1 MNYNKKNNMDNNLKE
16 LNKLEEQIKETQQL
30 LEKSETN
37 DLEMSSLKI
46 QRNIFGILMLLFLGA
61 FAFMFIYKSNGVTN
75 NMMDDKNLSL
85 INNDSLII
93 YKKGYFNS
101 INNSKAN
108 SISNEKVIYS
118 VQIGAF
124 KDFFLTSDSLMNLSE
139 FNTDGYNKFSI
150 GNYKTYAEAKALKDN
165 LIKLGFKDC
174 FLSAKSFGKPI
185 DIREALALSNELE
198 FLEQ

>member
-1 MNYNKKNNMDNNLKE
+1 
-16 LNKLEEQIKETQQL
+16 
-30 LEKSETN
+30 
-37 DLEMSSLKI
+37 MSSLKI

-61 FAFMFIYKSNGVTN
+61 FAFMIIYKNNGVTN
-75 NMMDDKNLSL
+75 NMMDDNNLSL

-93 YKKGYFNS
+93 YKEGYFNS
-101 INNSKAN
+101 INNSKGNTEIN

-150 GNYKTYAEAKALKDN
+150 GNYKTYAEAKVLKDS

-174 FLSAKSFGKPI
+174 FLSAKSFGNPI
-185 DIREALALSNELE
+185 DIREALALSNEPE

>member
-1 MNYNKKNNMDNNLKE
+1 MDNNLEE
-16 LNKLEEQIKETQQL
+16 LNKLEEQIKETQEL
-30 LEKSETN
+30 LERSETN

-61 FAFMFIYKSNGVTN
+61 FAFMIIYKNKGVAN
-75 NMMDDKNLSL
+75 NIMDNNNNLSL

-93 YKKGYFNS
+93 YKEGYFNS
-101 INNSKAN
+101 INNSKENTEIN

-150 GNYKTYAEAKALKDN
+150 GNYKTYAEAKVLKDN

-174 FLSAKSFGKPI
+174 FLSAKSFGNPI
-185 DIREALALSNELE
+185 DIREALALSNEPE

>member
-1 MNYNKKNNMDNNLKE
+1 MDNNLEE

-61 FAFMFIYKSNGVTN
+61 FAFMFIYKSNGD
-75 NMMDDKNLSL
+75 NMMDDNNLSL
-85 INNDSLII
+85 INNDSLMN
-93 YKKGYFNS
+93 YKEGYFNS

-139 FNTDGYNKFSI
+139 FSADGYNKFSI

-174 FLSAKSFGKPI
+174 FLSAKSFGNPI
-185 DIREALALSNELE
+185 DIREALALSNEPE

>member
-1 MNYNKKNNMDNNLKE
+1 MDNNLEE

-30 LEKSETN
+30 LERSETN

-61 FAFMFIYKSNGVTN
+61 FAFMIIYKNKGVAN
-75 NMMDDKNLSL
+75 NIMDNNNNLSL
-85 INNDSLII
+85 VDNDSLRI
-93 YKKGYFNS
+93 YKDGYFN
-101 INNSKAN
+101 NLVNSKTINTEIN

-150 GNYKTYAEAKALKDN
+150 GNYKTYAEAKVLKDN

-174 FLSAKSFGKPI
+174 FLSAKSFGNPI
-185 DIREALALSNELE
+185 DIREALALSNEPE

>member
-1 MNYNKKNNMDNNLKE
+1 MDNNLEE
-16 LNKLEEQIKETQQL
+16 LNKLEEQIKETQEL
-30 LEKSETN
+30 LERSETN

-61 FAFMFIYKSNGVTN
+61 FAFMIIYKNNGVTN
-75 NMMDDKNLSL
+75 NMMDDNNLSL

-93 YKKGYFNS
+93 YKEGYFNS
-101 INNSKAN
+101 INNSKENTEIN

-150 GNYKTYAEAKALKDN
+150 GNYKTYAEAKVLKDN

-174 FLSAKSFGKPI
+174 FLSAKSFGNPI
-185 DIREALALSNELE
+185 DIREALALSNEPE